1 MVPQFPSSSQNKRN
15 VSVDLRVIIV
25 ALLVVIGAML
35 VIWKPWATKLV
46 SDRTVH
52 VTGDATITAKP
63 DEFLFYPSYEF
74 KNADKTAALTAV
86 SQKSADITKQLK
98 ALGVADKDIKTSS
111 SGYDYPIYYG
121 GDGNVTY
128 TLQMTIT
135 SHDLAGAQR
144 VQDYLVTTAPT
155 GSVTPQA
162 NFSDKKRKELEAQAR
177 NAAAKDARTKA
188 DDMAKNVSF
197 KVVKVKAISDDQG
210 FGSGGIRPL
219 MSANDSKALS
229 ADAATPSLAVQPG
242 DNDLQYTVTVE
253 YYIQ

>member
-1 MVPQFPSSSQNKRN
+1 MAPQFPSSPQNKRS
-15 VSVDLRVIIV
+15 VSVDLRVIITV
-25 ALLVVIGAML
+25 LVVVIGAML
-35 VIWKPWATKLV
+35 VVWKPWATKLV

-52 VTGDATITAKP
+52 VTGDARVTAKP

-74 KNADKTAALTAV
+74 KNADKTAALAAV

-121 GDGNVTY
+121 GTGDATY

-135 SHDLAGAQR
+135 AHDLAAAQK

-155 GSVTPQA
+155 GSVTPEA
-162 NFSDKKRKELEAQAR
+162 SFSDTKRKQLEAQAR

-188 DDMAKNVSF
+188 DDMAKNVGF

-210 FGSGGIRPL
+210 FANGGIRPF
-219 MSANDSKALS
+219 AAATDSKALS
-229 ADAATPSLAVQPG
+229 ANAATPSLTVQPG
-242 DNDLQYTVTVE
+242 ENDLQYTITVE
-253 YYIQ
+253 YYIK

>member
-1 MVPQFPSSSQNKRN
+1 MTPQFPSSPQNKRS
-15 VSVDLRVIIV
+15 VLVDLRVIIV
-25 ALLVVIGAML
+25 VLLVVIGVLL

-74 KNADKTAALTAV
+74 KNADKAAALAAV
-86 SQKSADITKQLK
+86 SQKSADIVKQLK
-98 ALGVADKDIKTSS
+98 ALGIADKDIKTSS

-121 GDGNVTY
+121 GDGNATY
-128 TLQMTIT
+128 TLQVTVT
-135 SHDLAGAQR
+135 AHDLAGAQKA
-144 VQDYLVTTAPT
+144 QDYLVTTTPT
-155 GSVTPQA
+155 GGVTPQA

-188 DDMAKNVSF
+188 DDMAKNVGF

-210 FGSGGIRPL
+210 FGNGGIRPL
-219 MSANDSKALS
+219 MSATDSKAMS
-229 ADAATPSLAVQPG
+229 TEAATPSLAVQPG
-242 DNDLQYTVTVE
+242 ENDLQYTVTVE
-253 YYIQ
+253 YYIK